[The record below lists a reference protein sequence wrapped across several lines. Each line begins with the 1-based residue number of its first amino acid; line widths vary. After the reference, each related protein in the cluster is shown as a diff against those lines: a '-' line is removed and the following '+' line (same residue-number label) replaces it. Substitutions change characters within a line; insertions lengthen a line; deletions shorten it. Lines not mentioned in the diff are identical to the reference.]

1 MTDTLSCYF
10 AHHTTDY
17 GTLREQQAISA
28 IERHGLV
35 VVNPNDP
42 SHEMAYKEHGMTY
55 FLGLV
60 AACDSL
66 AFQRFSSG
74 EVGAGVS
81 KEIAAALERTLPV
94 FEIAEE
100 QLVELDDARINSV
113 IDSAL
118 SVDATRA
125 LIAHIRAARA

>member
-1 MTDTLSCYF
+1 MTELPSCYF
-10 AHHTTDY
+10 AHHVTDY
-17 GTLREQQAISA
+17 NTLREQEAIST

-42 SHEMAYKEHGMTY
+42 AHEIAYKEHGMAY

-60 AACDSL
+60 ATCDTL

-74 EVGAGVS
+74 EVGAGVG
-81 KEIAAALERTLPV
+81 KEIAAALEHTLPV
-94 FEIAEE
+94 FEIVDD
-100 QLVELDDARINSV
+100 QLVELDDVEVNSV

-125 LIAHIRAARA
+125 LIAHIRAAPA